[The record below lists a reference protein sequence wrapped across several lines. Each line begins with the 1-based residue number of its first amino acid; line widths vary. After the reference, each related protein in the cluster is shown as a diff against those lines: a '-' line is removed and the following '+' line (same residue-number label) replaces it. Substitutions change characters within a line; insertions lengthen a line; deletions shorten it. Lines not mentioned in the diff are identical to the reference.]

1 MSSPTAELYKRKQKL
16 YQKAG
21 QADANPATVA
31 PVVAPVDRVANSNS
45 SDVATD
51 DDKYKMFTRAQLN
64 DLYTNENKSEKGFSL
79 NNGAIEHIMM
89 MFQLCIALIVSL
101 SQLGKNAASMSA
113 SFLFGNETLINMF
126 SIFLENALNLILNRK
141 VADMSLD
148 ELQQSLQQN
157 KPKLQQMSAL
167 LISAIST
174 LALGLSDVCSRIA
187 ADWVE
192 NVLPGLLK
200 SSATTAANAAKAG
213 INVVTVGASD
223 EILDILSAA
232 TNIVGGMTKVIMG
245 LSSNVENFSE
255 GFKTVKTAYNEL
267 KDLKELF
274 SKSPSEIA
282 AASTAAVLPESLK
295 NVANNIVTKGIDGLT
310 SAANPFLNSA
320 AASLLPAGINP
331 SSATFNDLVDIGVNK
346 GVDAGVRAV
355 KTIGN
360 TIKGAVTPA
369 LAPAPAPAS
378 ALVPVRNRAAV
389 GGGFTRNKNKSMKYK
404 NKNKNKKHFKRY
416 MSNLRRKTAKKELDL
431 LNGIR
436 DFKSMIS

>member
-1 MSSPTAELYKRKQKL
+1 MSSPTPQLYKQKL

-21 QADANPATVA
+21 QADANPA
-31 PVVAPVDRVANSNS
+31 PVAPVDRVANS

-51 DDKYKMFTRAQLN
+51 DDKYTMFTRAQLN
-64 DLYTNENKSEKGFSL
+64 DLYINENKSEKGFSL
-79 NNGAIEHIMM
+79 NNGTIGHIIM

-101 SQLGKNAASMSA
+101 SRLGKNAANMSA
-113 SFLFGNETLINMF
+113 SFLFGNETLINIF

-255 GFKTVKTAYNEL
+255 AFRTVKTAYEEL

-282 AASTAAVLPESLK
+282 TAATAAVLPESLK

-310 SAANPFLNSA
+310 NTANPFLTSA

-360 TIKGAVTPA
+360 TIKEAVT
-369 LAPAPAPAS
+369 PAS
-378 ALVPVRNRAAV
+378 ALVPVRNRAGV
-389 GGGFTRNKNKSMKYK
+389 GGSFTRNKNKSMKYK

-436 DFKSMIS
+436 DFKSMISL

>member
-1 MSSPTAELYKRKQKL
+1 MSSPTAELYKQKQKL

-21 QADANPATVA
+21 QADANPAPVA
-31 PVVAPVDRVANSNS
+31 PVVAPVNRVANSNS

-51 DDKYKMFTRAQLN
+51 DDKYTMFTRAQLN

-232 TNIVGGMTKVIMG
+232 TNIVGGMTKIIMG

-282 AASTAAVLPESLK
+282 AAATAAVLPESLQ

-310 SAANPFLNSA
+310 SAANPFLTSA

-331 SSATFNDLVDIGVNK
+331 SSATLNDLVDIGVNK

-369 LAPAPAPAS
+369 LAPAPA
-378 ALVPVRNRAAV
+378 LVPVRNRPAVV

>member
-1 MSSPTAELYKRKQKL
+1 MSSPTAELYKQKQKL

-21 QADANPATVA
+21 QADANPAPVA
-31 PVVAPVDRVANSNS
+31 PVVAPVNRVANSNS

-51 DDKYKMFTRAQLN
+51 DDKYTMFTRAQLN

-255 GFKTVKTAYNEL
+255 AFRTVKTAYEEL

-282 AASTAAVLPESLK
+282 TAATAAVLPESLK

-310 SAANPFLNSA
+310 NTANPFLTSA

-360 TIKGAVTPA
+360 TIKEAVTPA
-369 LAPAPAPAS
+369 SAPAS
-378 ALVPVRNRAAV
+378 ALVPVRNRAGV

>member
-1 MSSPTAELYKRKQKL
+1 MASPTAELTQGI
-16 YQKAG
+16 G
-21 QADANPATVA
+21 QASAANPATATVAPGVA
-31 PVVAPVDRVANSNS
+31 PVIRVSNRNGNDGS
-45 SDVATD
+45 SNVATD
-51 DDKYKMFTRAQLN
+51 DGKYKIFTRAQLN
-64 DLYTNENKSEKGFSL
+64 DLYGNEKKSEKKGFSL
-79 NNGAIEHIMM
+79 NNGTIQNIIM
-89 MFQLCIALIVSL
+89 MFQLYIALIASL
-101 SQLGKNAASMSA
+101 SRLSMNAASMSA

-141 VADMSLD
+141 VANMSLD
-148 ELQQSLQQN
+148 QLQQSLQQN

-167 LISAIST
+167 LISAISV
-174 LALGLSDVCSRIA
+174 LAAGLSDVCSRIA
-187 ADWVE
+187 SDWVE

-200 SSATTAANAAKAG
+200 SSAKGVASAAKAG
-213 INVVTVGASD
+213 VNVVTVGASD

-232 TNIVGGMTKVIMG
+232 TNVVGGMTKVLIG
-245 LSSNVENFSE
+245 LANNVENFSE
-255 GFKTVKTAYNEL
+255 AFKTVETAYNEL
-267 KDLKELF
+267 KYLKELF

-282 AASTAAVLPESLK
+282 TAATAAVLPESLK

-310 SAANPFLNSA
+310 NTANPFLTSA

-360 TIKGAVTPA
+360 TIKEAVTPA
-369 LAPAPAPAS
+369 SAPAS
-378 ALVPVRNRAAV
+378 ALVPVRNRAGV
-389 GGGFTRNKNKSMKYK
+389 GGSFTRNKNKSMKYK

-436 DFKSMIS
+436 DFKSMISL

>member
-1 MSSPTAELYKRKQKL
+1 
-16 YQKAG
+16 
-21 QADANPATVA
+21 
-31 PVVAPVDRVANSNS
+31 
-45 SDVATD
+45 
-51 DDKYKMFTRAQLN
+51 
-64 DLYTNENKSEKGFSL
+64 
-79 NNGAIEHIMM
+79 MM

-148 ELQQSLQQN
+148 ELQQCLQQN
-157 KPKLQQMSAL
+157 KQKLQQMSAL

-174 LALGLSDVCSRIA
+174 LASGLSDVCSRIA

-213 INVVTVGASD
+213 INVATVGASD

-282 AASTAAVLPESLK
+282 AAATAAVLPESLK

>member
-1 MSSPTAELYKRKQKL
+1 MASPIAELTQGI
-16 YQKAG
+16 G
-21 QADANPATVA
+21 QASAANPATATVA
-31 PVVAPVDRVANSNS
+31 PVVAPVIRVSNSNGNDG

-51 DDKYKMFTRAQLN
+51 DGKYKMFTRAQLN
-64 DLYTNENKSEKGFSL
+64 DLYGNEKKSEKKGFSL
-79 NNGAIEHIMM
+79 NNGTIQNIIM
-89 MFQLCIALIVSL
+89 MFQLYIALIASL
-101 SQLGKNAASMSA
+101 SRLSMNAASMSA

-141 VADMSLD
+141 VANMSLD
-148 ELQQSLQQN
+148 QLQQSLQQN

-167 LISAIST
+167 LISAISV
-174 LALGLSDVCSRIA
+174 LAAGLSDVCSRIA
-187 ADWVE
+187 SDWVE

-200 SSATTAANAAKAG
+200 SSAKGVASAAKAG
-213 INVVTVGASD
+213 VNVVTVGASD

-232 TNIVGGMTKVIMG
+232 TNVVGGMTKVLIG
-245 LSSNVENFSE
+245 LANNVENFSE
-255 GFKTVKTAYNEL
+255 AFKIVETAYNEL
-267 KDLKELF
+267 KYLKELF

-282 AASTAAVLPESLK
+282 TAATNAVLPQSLQ
-295 NVANNIVTKGIDGLT
+295 NVANSIVTEGIDGLT
-310 SAANPFLNSA
+310 SAAANPFLTSA
-320 AASLLPAGINP
+320 AAGINP
-331 SSATFNDLVDIGVNK
+331 SSATFNELANGV
-346 GVDAGVRAV
+346 GAGVRAV

-369 LAPAPAPAS
+369 PAPT
-378 ALVPVRNRAAV
+378 V
-389 GGGFTRNKNKSMKYK
+389 GGSFTRNKNKSMKYK

>member
-1 MSSPTAELYKRKQKL
+1 MSSPTPQLYKQKL

-21 QADANPATVA
+21 QAAFSAANPTPVS
-31 PVVAPVDRVANSNS
+31 PVVAPVNQVANSS
-45 SDVATD
+45 GVATD

-157 KPKLQQMSAL
+157 KQKLQQMSAL
-167 LISAIST
+167 LISAISA
-174 LALGLSDVCSRIA
+174 LALGLSDVCSKIA

-360 TIKGAVTPA
+360 TIKEAVTPA
-369 LAPAPAPAS
+369 SAPAS
-378 ALVPVRNRAAV
+378 ALVPVRNRAGV

-436 DFKSMIS
+436 DFKSMISL

>member
-1 MSSPTAELYKRKQKL
+1 MSSPTAELYKQKQKL

-45 SDVATD
+45 NSSDVATD
-51 DDKYKMFTRAQLN
+51 DDKYEMFTRAQLN
-64 DLYTNENKSEKGFSL
+64 DLYRNENKSEKGFSL

-167 LISAIST
+167 LISAMST

-282 AASTAAVLPESLK
+282 AAATAAVLPESLK

-369 LAPAPAPAS
+369 LAP
-378 ALVPVRNRAAV
+378 VRNRAPAAAL

-436 DFKSMIS
+436 DFKSMISL

>member
-1 MSSPTAELYKRKQKL
+1 MSSPTAELYKQKQKL

-31 PVVAPVDRVANSNS
+31 PVVAPVDRVANS

-51 DDKYKMFTRAQLN
+51 DDKYTMFTRAQLN

-174 LALGLSDVCSRIA
+174 LALGLSDVCSRIV

-282 AASTAAVLPESLK
+282 TAATAAVLPESLK

-310 SAANPFLNSA
+310 NTANPFLTSA

-331 SSATFNDLVDIGVNK
+331 SSATLNDLVDIGVNK

-369 LAPAPAPAS
+369 LVPAPVPA
-378 ALVPVRNRAAV
+378 LVRNRAAV
-389 GGGFTRNKNKSMKYK
+389 GGSFTRNKNKSMKYK

-436 DFKSMIS
+436 DFKSMISL

>member
-1 MSSPTAELYKRKQKL
+1 MSSPTPQLYKQKL

-21 QADANPATVA
+21 QADANPA
-31 PVVAPVDRVANSNS
+31 PVAPVDRVANSS
-45 SDVATD
+45 EIATV
-51 DDKYKMFTRAQLN
+51 DDKYTMFTRAQLN
-64 DLYTNENKSEKGFSL
+64 DLYINENKSEKGFSL
-79 NNGAIEHIMM
+79 NSGAIEHIMM

-255 GFKTVKTAYNEL
+255 AFRTVKTAYEEL

-282 AASTAAVLPESLK
+282 TAATAAVLPESLK

-310 SAANPFLNSA
+310 NTANPFLTSA

-360 TIKGAVTPA
+360 TIKEAVTPA
-369 LAPAPAPAS
+369 SAPAS
-378 ALVPVRNRAAV
+378 ALVPVRNRAGV

-436 DFKSMIS
+436 DFKSMISL

>member
-1 MSSPTAELYKRKQKL
+1 MSSPTAELYKQKQKL

-21 QADANPATVA
+21 QADANPTTVA
-31 PVVAPVDRVANSNS
+31 PVVAPVNRVANSNS

-167 LISAIST
+167 LITAIST
-174 LALGLSDVCSRIA
+174 LASGLSDVCSRIA

-213 INVVTVGASD
+213 INVATVGASD

-282 AASTAAVLPESLK
+282 AAATAAVLPESLK